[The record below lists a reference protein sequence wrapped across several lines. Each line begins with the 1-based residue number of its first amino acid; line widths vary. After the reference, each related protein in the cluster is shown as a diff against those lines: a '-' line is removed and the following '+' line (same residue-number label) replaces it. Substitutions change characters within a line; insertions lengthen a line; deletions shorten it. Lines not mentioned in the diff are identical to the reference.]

1 MKGWWVYLHP
11 TDSIWSKSMR
21 CALLWR
27 AVIKNCQSVKIKIW
41 NAHIQFMHKNPSVWV
56 CTLIWV
62 VESEDMVFTNDDP
75 GPCFQ
80 FCFLRYLFTIYIHNS
95 TFNGQQSHF
104 SCKITITLCN
114 FLSTWKKKIFKS
126 SQKWYM
132 YMNITHL
139 LQLRS
144 VAGLKFCAICA
155 GYCALMS

>member
-1 MKGWWVYLHP
+1 
-11 TDSIWSKSMR
+11 
-21 CALLWR
+21 
-27 AVIKNCQSVKIKIW
+27 
-41 NAHIQFMHKNPSVWV
+41 MHKNPSVWV

-114 FLSTWKKKIFKS
+114 FLSTWKKKNLQKLPKMIYVHEYYTSIAIKVSRRFKILRLLS
-126 SQKWYM
+126 KVLR
-132 YMNITHL
+132 ITVVIRKCRVKCSII
-139 LQLRS
+139 QL
-144 VAGLKFCAICA
+144 I
-155 GYCALMS
+155 M